1 MNDVMILI
9 GMIWLHIFADY
20 HLQGILCFMKQM
32 EWWKKQPGYSEK
44 YRRDYRS
51 ALFAHAFEW
60 AFIVMIPMLWS
71 VINGGTWHDGRM
83 YVFLLIAN
91 YITHAY
97 VDDAKANEGRITL
110 RKDQA
115 IHLSQIL
122 ATWVIWVTFSS
133 GFRI

>member
-1 MNDVMILI
+1 MKDVMILI

-20 HLQGILCFMKQM
+20 HLQGILTFMKQR
-32 EWWKKQPGYSEK
+32 EWWKEQSGYSEK
-44 YRRDYRS
+44 YRRDYRT

-71 VINGGTWHDGRM
+71 VINGGTWHDVRM
-83 YVFLLIAN
+83 YVFLLLAN
-91 YITHAY
+91 CSAHAY
-97 VDDAKANEGRITL
+97 VDNVKANEREITL

-115 IHLSQIL
+115 IHLAQIL
-122 ATWVIWVTFSS
+122 TTWVIWVTFSS